1 MKLIGDYHMH
11 ELGILK
17 HAIKTVNDISEKN
30 DIEKIKFITLEVGKD
45 SSFVPIFFEK
55 LFPVA
60 IEGMERFQNAILNI
74 EVVDGKGLIIK
85 EIGY

>member
-1 MKLIGDYHMH
+1 MKLIGDYYMH

>member
-1 MKLIGDYHMH
+1 MH

-55 LFPVA
+55 LYPVA

>member
-30 DIEKIKFITLEVGKD
+30 DIDKIKFITLEVGKD
-45 SSFVPIFFEK
+45 STFVPIFFEK

>member
-1 MKLIGDYHMH
+1 MH

-17 HAIKTVNDISEKN
+17 HAIKTVSDIAIKN
-30 DIEKIKFITLEVGKD
+30 NIETIKFITLEVGKD
-45 SSFVPIFFEK
+45 STFVPIFFEK

-60 IEGMERFQNAILNI
+60 IEDNHLFSQAKLKI
-74 EVVDGKGLIIK
+74 EISEGKGLVIK

>member
-1 MKLIGDYHMH
+1 MH
-11 ELGILK
+11 ELGVLK
-17 HAIKTVNDISEKN
+17 HALKSVSDIALKN
-30 DIEKIKFITLEVGKD
+30 NIEKIKFITLEVGEN

-60 IEGMERFQNAILNI
+60 VEDYPLFSDSKLKIQMVPGN
-74 EVVDGKGLIIK
+74 GLIIK

>member
-1 MKLIGDYHMH
+1 MH
-11 ELGILK
+11 ELGVLK
-17 HAIKTVNDISEKN
+17 HAIKTVENVALRN
-30 DIEKIKFITLEVGKD
+30 NIEKIKFITLEVGKD

-60 IEGMERFQNAILNI
+60 IEGLLMFDESKLNI
-74 EVVDGKGLIIK
+74 EVVDGKELIIK

>member
-1 MKLIGDYHMH
+1 MH

-30 DIEKIKFITLEVGKD
+30 DIDKIKFITLEVGKD
-45 SSFVPIFFEK
+45 STFVPIFFEK

>member
-1 MKLIGDYHMH
+1 MH
-11 ELGILK
+11 ELGVLK
-17 HAIKTVNDISEKN
+17 HALKQVEQVAINN
-30 DIEKIKFITLEVGKD
+30 NIESVKFITLEVGTN

-60 IEGMERFQNAILNI
+60 IEGIALFKNSKLNI
-74 EVVDGKGLIIK
+74 ETVEGKNLIIK

>member
-1 MKLIGDYHMH
+1 MH

-17 HAIKTVNDISEKN
+17 HAIKKVNDISEKN
-30 DIEKIKFITLEVGKD
+30 EINEIKFITLEVGKD

-60 IEGMERFQNAILNI
+60 IEGMKRFQNASLNI

>member
-1 MKLIGDYHMH
+1 MH
-11 ELGILK
+11 ELGVLK
-17 HAIKTVNDISEKN
+17 HALKQVEQVAVRNN
-30 DIEKIKFITLEVGKD
+30 IERIKFVTLEVGTD

-60 IEGMERFQNAILNI
+60 IDGIKLFENAKLNI
-74 EVVDGKGLIIK
+74 EMTNGKNLIIK

>member
-1 MKLIGDYHMH
+1 MH

-17 HAIKTVNDISEKN
+17 HAIKTVSDIAIKN
-30 DIEKIKFITLEVGKD
+30 NIETIKFITLEVGKD
-45 SSFVPIFFEK
+45 STFVPIFFEK

-60 IEGMERFQNAILNI
+60 IEDNHLFSQAKLKI
-74 EVVDGKGLIIK
+74 EIAEGKGLVIK

>member
-1 MKLIGDYHMH
+1 MH

>member
-1 MKLIGDYHMH
+1 MH

-30 DIEKIKFITLEVGKD
+30 DIETIKFITLEVGKD

>member
-1 MKLIGDYHMH
+1 MH
-11 ELGILK
+11 ELGVLK
-17 HAIKTVNDISEKN
+17 HALKSVSDIAKQN
-30 DIEKIKFITLEVGKD
+30 NIEKIKFITLEVGKE

-60 IEGMERFQNAILNI
+60 IEDYPLFENAKLKI
-74 EVVDGKGLIIK
+74 EIASGRGLIIK

>member
-1 MKLIGDYHMH
+1 MH
-11 ELGILK
+11 ELWILK